1 MTASRVVKSL
11 LVAPMLVLAGC
22 GLLDDSASKK
32 PSNSGL
38 IATPVTY
45 YSTSRARYLGAKY
58 KENLDRLVER
68 ISRNPKT
75 ANLQFANNIASVGGI
90 GFFTHSATKTA
101 DERYLEVVLAAP
113 ETFESKGAHSDK
125 VNRLFI
131 LYGADLLATL
141 SGDNEIYQD
150 KELTGYALNLSWRNA
165 VVDPVG
171 NRVALERAIVY
182 LSKEK
187 SRKFLRREINQ
198 QELLA
203 DATIFAVEEDG
214 PLNLISY
221 RAPEVH
227 QEYRPMIREDDISPG
242 QMAAKPAQAPAV
254 IKSEALDQGRKD
266 PLPLKEPVAKV
277 APTKPAAVAQKNK
290 PLAAKGPMLP
300 ESPMKSAAPAAVI
313 AAPMEIPVGDA
324 VPAEVAKTT
333 VPVPPVSTNSETQKV
348 TATTQPVTQNHAV
361 ISPYPVV
368 ELKISPQ
375 RPLV

>member
-125 VNRLFI
+125 VR
-131 LYGADLLATL
+131 
-141 SGDNEIYQD
+141 
-150 KELTGYALNLSWRNA
+150 
-165 VVDPVG
+165 
-171 NRVALERAIVY
+171 
-182 LSKEK
+182 
-187 SRKFLRREINQ
+187 
-198 QELLA
+198 
-203 DATIFAVEEDG
+203 
-214 PLNLISY
+214 
-221 RAPEVH
+221 H
-227 QEYRPMIREDDISPG
+227 
-242 QMAAKPAQAPAV
+242 
-254 IKSEALDQGRKD
+254 
-266 PLPLKEPVAKV
+266 PLP
-277 APTKPAAVAQKNK
+277 KPW
-290 PLAAKGPMLP
+290 
-300 ESPMKSAAPAAVI
+300 
-313 AAPMEIPVGDA
+313 
-324 VPAEVAKTT
+324 
-333 VPVPPVSTNSETQKV
+333 
-348 TATTQPVTQNHAV
+348 
-361 ISPYPVV
+361 
-368 ELKISPQ
+368 
-375 RPLV
+375 